1 METLKVDILDPRARK
16 LLRNLADQNLITIR
30 ETPTASFGQL
40 LSKLRN
46 QTQQPPDLEAITAE
60 VEKVRTQRFMKNGE
74 CANLYNS

>member
-30 ETPTASFGQL
+30 ETPTASFRQL

-46 QTQQPPDLEAITAE
+46 QTQQPPNLEAITAE
-60 VEKVRTQRFMKNGE
+60 VEKVRTQRFTKK
-74 CANLYNS
+74 